1 MTNLGAPTLTVA
13 DYRPDIDGLRGVAV
27 LLVVAFHAA
36 PAWFPGGFIGVD
48 IFFVI
53 SGYLITKI
61 ILEQIKAQ
69 RFSLTQF
76 YSRRI
81 RRILPALI
89 LVVAITYV
97 AGAFLLLRDE
107 FQHLSHHTLAAAGF
121 ASNFLLWT
129 ESGYFDSAA
138 EIKPLL
144 HLWSLSIEEQF
155 YILWPALIL
164 VAAKLRL
171 RIELLT
177 GALIIG
183 SLSWGI
189 FAISRDPVAAFYS
202 PQTRVWELLIG
213 ALLATLALNQAAQKT
228 SGIESKMHGQ
238 LPNYSALLGL
248 SLIVASTIWLNS
260 KSAFPGALALAPVLG
275 AALLIS
281 NTTAPSW
288 VNRALLAA
296 RILVWFGKIS
306 FPLYLWHWPLLS
318 YARIL
323 ENQTP
328 SLPIRI
334 GLVCVSILLAWAT
347 YKWIE
352 TPIRYGP
359 QQNSKTK
366 LLILALL
373 ALGATAYW
381 NVRSGPPSAV
391 AVAHSSS
398 APSSTPTSATAT
410 AATPTATAAATTSAI
425 SPLTTDA
432 KMPVTPTQPAAEAPK
447 IAPQVAATNPSSP
460 TNPAIATPAR
470 VHDDRLSKY
479 EKRIA
484 DNPDY
489 ITDLAASRQKSIRAN
504 QCHLHKYAQ
513 PFEQYALGLNQC
525 LYIEPGKQNILILG
539 DSHAAD
545 LYAALAST
553 QSRINFLQATGAGCT
568 PIKALH
574 RDPNDGCARLYD
586 YAMRF
591 LRDNKVDAVMLAA
604 RWPANFAEVERDII
618 VLKTVSASVV
628 LIGPAHEYKEDAHK
642 LLARRDKSMH
652 YDDYLRTFL
661 DEEKFALNK
670 KMADFA
676 TKQKVK
682 YIDRIATYCGAEINC
697 QVLSPAGQLYASPAG
712 HLNVAGQNYL
722 GTRLNAS
729 NAVNTIATTVRSSVQ
744 PK

>member
-1 MTNLGAPTLTVA
+1 MTKLHPPTATVA
-13 DYRPDIDGLRGVAV
+13 DYRPDIDGLRGIAV

-48 IFFVI
+48 VFFVI

-61 ILEQIKAQ
+61 ILEQISTQ
-69 RFSLTQF
+69 SFSLTQF

-89 LVVAITYV
+89 LVVATIYL

-107 FQHLSHHTLAAAGF
+107 FQHLSQHTLAAAGF
-121 ASNFLLWT
+121 ASNFLLWS
-129 ESGYFDSAA
+129 ESGYFDAAA

-164 VAAKLRL
+164 VAAKFRLRL
-171 RIELLT
+171 GLLT

-213 ALLATLALNQAAQKT
+213 AFLATLASNKAAQKI
-228 SGIESKMHGQ
+228 SGIESKMGSQ
-238 LPNYSALLGL
+238 LFNYGALLGI
-248 SLIVASTIWLNS
+248 SLIVAATILLNS

-275 AALLIS
+275 AALLICGQ
-281 NTTAPSW
+281 AAKSW
-288 VNRALLAA
+288 VNRELLTA
-296 RILVWFGKIS
+296 RALVWFGKIS

-328 SLPIRI
+328 PLPIRI
-334 GLVCVSILLAWAT
+334 GLVCISILLAWAT

-359 QQNSKTK
+359 RQKSKTIA
-366 LLILALL
+366 LILLLL

-391 AVAHSSS
+391 VVAHTSSPLSTQPSS
-398 APSSTPTSATAT
+398 APPT
-410 AATPTATAAATTSAI
+410 AATTPTV

-432 KMPVTPTQPAAEAPK
+432 KLPLTPTPQAPEAPQGQPK
-447 IAPQVAATNPSSP
+447 IAPQVAPQVAPTTPATAN
-460 TNPAIATPAR
+460 PAR

-479 EKRIA
+479 EQRIA

-513 PFEQYALGLNQC
+513 PFEQYAQGLNQC

-553 QSRINFLQATGAGCT
+553 QSRTNYLQATGAGCT
-568 PIKALH
+568 PMKALH
-574 RDPNDGCARLYD
+574 TDQNDGCARLYD
-586 YAMRF
+586 YAMRV
-591 LRDNKVDAVMLAA
+591 LRDHKVDAVILAA
-604 RWPANFAEVERDII
+604 RWPANFAEIERDII
-618 VLKTVSASVV
+618 ALKTLSAGVV
-628 LIGPAHEYKEDAHK
+628 LVGPAHEYKEDAHK
-642 LLARRDKSMH
+642 LLARRNKAMH
-652 YDDYLRTFL
+652 YDEYLRTFL

-682 YIDRIATYCGAEINC
+682 YIDRIAAYCGAEINC
-697 QVLSPAGQLYASPAG
+697 PVLSPTGELYASPAG
-712 HLNVAGQNYL
+712 HLNVAGQQYL
-722 GTRLNAS
+722 GARLNTS
-729 NAVNTIATTVRSSVQ
+729 NATAPTVR
-744 PK
+744 PKGLSDLKDRSEK